1 MVLSDN
7 GMESYVFPVAD
18 LNGAAKPEQS
28 KTVNITANGT
38 QTVTPDSGK
47 VLSSVVINTNVP
59 APAVQTQEKS
69 VTITQNGASE
79 VTPDTGKYLSK
90 VSITT
95 NVPNTPTPTQEKTQE
110 ITANTTTT
118 ITPDEGY
125 ALSSVTVIT
134 NIPATPT
141 QTKTVDISANG
152 QTTVSPDAG
161 YNLSGVTVNVNVP
174 APASKLPSV
183 IDKSVTAI
191 TADDLA
197 GITSIGLYAFYD
209 CQNLTSITVP
219 ASVTSIGDHAFQ
231 CGSATNKVTITM
243 LGSTPPTIAA
253 TTMQYDNIASIVV
266 PAGTSTAYTSAAN
279 WSNFAA
285 LITEAAA

>member
-28 KTVNITANGT
+28 KTVNITTNGT

-95 NVPNTPTPTQEKTQE
+95 NVPSTPTQEKTQE
-110 ITANTTTT
+110 ITTNTTTT

-134 NIPATPT
+134 DIPATPT

-152 QTTVSPDAG
+152 QTTVSPDVG

-197 GITSIGLYAFYD
+197 GITNIGLYAFYD
-209 CQNLTSITVP
+209 CQSLTSITVP

-243 LGSTPPTIAA
+243 LGSTPPAIAA

-266 PAGTSTAYTSAAN
+266 PAGASAAYTSAAN

>member
-90 VSITT
+90 VSITA

-110 ITANTTTT
+110 ITTNTTTT

-152 QTTVSPDAG
+152 QATISPDAG

-209 CQNLTSITVP
+209 CQSLTSITVP

-231 CGSATNKVTITM
+231 CGSSTNKVTITM
-243 LGSTPPTIAA
+243 LGSTPPAIAA

-266 PAGTSTAYTSAAN
+266 PAGASAAYSSVSI
-279 WSNFAA
+279 WSNYAA
-285 LITEAAA
+285 LITEADS

>member
-59 APAVQTQEKS
+59 APA
-69 VTITQNGASE
+69 
-79 VTPDTGKYLSK
+79 
-90 VSITT
+90 
-95 NVPNTPTPTQEKTQE
+95 
-110 ITANTTTT
+110 
-118 ITPDEGY
+118 
-125 ALSSVTVIT
+125 
-134 NIPATPT
+134 
-141 QTKTVDISANG
+141 
-152 QTTVSPDAG
+152 
-161 YNLSGVTVNVNVP
+161 
-174 APASKLPSV
+174 SKLPSV

-209 CQNLTSITVP
+209 CQSLTSITVP

-231 CGSATNKVTITM
+231 CGSSTNKVTIIM
-243 LGSTPPTIAA
+243 LGSTPPAIAA

-266 PAGTSTAYTSAAN
+266 PAGASTAYTAAAN
-279 WSNFAA
+279 WSNFAT
-285 LITEAAA
+285 LITEATA

>member
-95 NVPNTPTPTQEKTQE
+95 NVPSTPTPTQEKTQE
-110 ITANTTTT
+110 ITTNTTTT
-118 ITPDEGY
+118 IAPDEGY

-152 QTTVSPDAG
+152 QATISPDAG

-209 CQNLTSITVP
+209 CQSLTSITVP

-231 CGSATNKVTITM
+231 CGSSPNKVTITM
-243 LGSTPPTIAA
+243 LGSTSTAIAA
-253 TTMQYDNIASIVV
+253 TTKQYDHISSTVV
-266 PAGTSTAYTSAAN
+266 TAGASAAH
-279 WSNFAA
+279 SSAFISFIYAA
-285 LITEAAA
+285 IITEANS